1 MQNELGG
8 IASKNQLTA
17 AHEETIYMR
26 KAMMLLAVLAL
37 ISSLWAADPMIG
49 RWKLNIS
56 KSRLPPIQAT
66 VATDTH
72 EAMDTA

>member
-1 MQNELGG
+1 
-8 IASKNQLTA
+8 
-17 AHEETIYMR
+17 MR